1 MDTLPP
7 IYWEQML
14 GGVTS
19 SFADLVTVGGLVEE
33 GLKSEKIVQE
43 VNPAGGAKRFGSK
56 KKEGEASAIFNKR
69 KGPRQSGRNAQKY
82 VATVAPVINAHNTG
96 GQAHQQTRAPRMNNY
111 QPRDKLSFDPIPMK
125 YSQLYPALIQRGLVT
140 PRGYKTPPPNPLPA
154 WYDPQ
159 KHCEFHEGA
168 PGHDLDNCYALKIKV
183 QELIK
188 ADILS
193 FKDTGP
199 NVKTNPLP
207 NHGGPSVSMVEI
219 EEPD

>member
-1 MDTLPP
+1 
-7 IYWEQML
+7 
-14 GGVTS
+14 
-19 SFADLVTVGGLVEE
+19 
-33 GLKSEKIVQE
+33 
-43 VNPAGGAKRFGSK
+43 
-56 KKEGEASAIFNKR
+56 
-69 KGPRQSGRNAQKY
+69 
-82 VATVAPVINAHNTG
+82 
-96 GQAHQQTRAPRMNNY
+96 MNNY
-111 QPRDKLSFDPIPMK
+111 QPWDKLSFDLIPMK

-219 EEPD
+219 EEPDQLIDLNLMKTPLAQLHAGLVKYALIERKD